1 LESRRKRNSN
11 HNPALII
18 GHRGASAVAPENTL
32 AAFQMAIAMGADGI
46 ELDVQLSAD
55 GEPVVIHDK
64 RVDRTS
70 DGAGYV
76 AELTVAQLD
85 ALDAAWLFKQRLKTR
100 PRLRA
105 KIERLAGSP
114 GPGYTLGRQPIP
126 RLTTVLEH
134 LSGSGLARIYVEI
147 KGSEATRQ
155 ELLTRTLAAIQRLN
169 LQAIVTVLSFDHSIS
184 LSTKHLS
191 PALRTAVTIP
201 GLVRKLPTARSIVL
215 AAQAAKAD
223 EVALHFSVASAR
235 IVHTLHEEGL
245 EVSVW
250 TANRKLIMRRLVALG
265 VDSIMTNHVDRLRS
279 VVEGYDSRALK
290 QRAG

>member
-1 LESRRKRNSN
+1 
-11 HNPALII
+11 
-18 GHRGASAVAPENTL
+18 
-32 AAFQMAIAMGADGI
+32 MAIAMGADGI

-76 AELTVAQLD
+76 AELTAVQLE
-85 ALDAAWLFKQRLKTR
+85 ALDAAWPFKQRMKTR

-105 KIERLAGSP
+105 KIERLAGP
-114 GPGYTLGRQPIP
+114 GPGYTLSRQPIP

-147 KGSEATRQ
+147 KGSESTRP
-155 ELLTRTLAAIQRLN
+155 ELLTRTLATIQRLN
-169 LQAIVTVLSFDHSIS
+169 LHAIVTVLSFDHSIS
-184 LSTKHLS
+184 LFTKHLS
-191 PALRTAVTIP
+191 PTLRTAITIP

-215 AAQAAKAD
+215 AAEAAKAD

-235 IVHTLHEEGL
+235 IVRALHEEGL
-245 EVSVW
+245 EVAVW

-279 VVEGYDSRALK
+279 VVEGLDRRALK
-290 QRAG
+290 RRAS